1 MFNILLPK
9 KNKFFDLFTELA
21 VFMLE
26 TASLMKEMFDK
37 NDNIS
42 EYSSRI
48 HILENKCDDLTHDV
62 ISELNETF
70 ITPIDR
76 EDIFA
81 LVNSLDDIVD
91 SIDTISL
98 RMNIY
103 KLKTPLAFGP
113 QLSDILLQQANT
125 IAELIK
131 NLHNY
136 KNTTEK
142 IVFVK
147 NLETEGDMVFREAL
161 TNLFD
166 EEKDLRDLM
175 KKKEILENIEKAV
188 DRCQKT
194 ATVIEGIFI
203 KNL

>member
-1 MFNILLPK
+1 MFNRFLPK
-9 KNKFFDLFTELA
+9 KNKFFDLLTELA

-37 NDNIS
+37 NENIS

-62 ISELNETF
+62 IFELNETF

-98 RMNIY
+98 RMN
-103 KLKTPLAFGP
+103 
-113 QLSDILLQQANT
+113 
-125 IAELIK
+125 
-131 NLHNY
+131 
-136 KNTTEK
+136 
-142 IVFVK
+142 
-147 NLETEGDMVFREAL
+147 
-161 TNLFD
+161 
-166 EEKDLRDLM
+166 
-175 KKKEILENIEKAV
+175 
-188 DRCQKT
+188 
-194 ATVIEGIFI
+194 
-203 KNL
+203 